1 VILVDTSIWVDHL
14 RAGNAALAALLDAG
28 RVLTHPFVI
37 GELAL
42 GVLRQRKAVLTA
54 LLDLPS
60 SIVATDAE
68 VLGFSDRHALFGR
81 GVGYVDVHL
90 LASARLTGGAE
101 LWTSDR
107 RLRDVADALGVA
119 MAGRGKV

>member
-1 VILVDTSIWVDHL
+1 MILIDRSIWVDHL
-14 RAGNAALAALLDAG
+14 RAGNAALAAFARCREG
-28 RVLTHPFVI
+28 SGGARSSS
-37 GELAL
+37 AN
-42 GVLRQRKAVLTA
+42 LRWTRKAVLTA

-68 VLGFSDRHALFGR
+68 VLGFMDPHALFGR
-81 GVGYVDVHL
+81 GVGHVDVHL